1 MKKNYCL
8 LIVLCL
14 ISLATNAQKIIGT
27 GLPSVLFELREM
39 DMHNHSGKERD
50 APLHKWIDLSVKDGR
65 KVMVILDHLELYR
78 MPAKETKEWTEERK
92 FQDWYPTANDGHT
105 ALMKDLS
112 SIENRDDIITFR
124 GWEISED
131 ELDTGIEVAPMK
143 LAEVIGWHIS
153 PKNGGDAPNGQTLLK
168 RASQVINIQKEFPI
182 PMILFHPFSM
192 RIENIQRTAEKSNR
206 AIASISVD
214 EYRFFKPGEQEQ
226 LIEVLRG
233 QSVYIEISHDLSRYW
248 DNKTVRESVIEDV
261 RPLVEAGIQF
271 AVSTDA
277 HGVSSLNNF
286 NPNYYCDDLGI
297 TPKNTNAIVRELIA
311 IRAIQDFSGN
321 KP

>member
-1 MKKNYCL
+1 MKKNQCF
-8 LIVLCL
+8 LIAIFIL
-14 ISLATNAQKIIGT
+14 SLATNAQKIIGT
-27 GLPSVLFELREM
+27 GLPSALFELREM

-50 APLHKWIDLSVKDGR
+50 APLNKWIDHSVQDGR

-78 MPAKETKEWTEERK
+78 MSNKETKEWAAERK
-92 FQDWYPTANDGHT
+92 FQNWYPTTTDGHT
-105 ALMKDLS
+105 ALMNDLS
-112 SIENRDDIITFR
+112 SIENRNDIITFR

-153 PKNGGDAPNGQTLLK
+153 PKNGREAPNGQTLLK
-168 RASQVINIQKEFPI
+168 RAPQVIELQKEFPI

-206 AIASISVD
+206 DIATISKD
-214 EYRFFKPGEQEQ
+214 EYRFFKPGEQEN
-226 LIEVLRG
+226 LIEILRG
-233 QSVYIEISHDLSRYW
+233 KSVYIEISHDLSRYW

-271 AVSTDA
+271 VVSTDA
-277 HGVSSLNNF
+277 HDVSSLNNF

-311 IRAIQDFSGN
+311 IRTKRNLSTK

>member
-192 RIENIQRTAEKSNR
+192 RIENIQRTVEKSNR

>member
-153 PKNGGDAPNGQTLLK
+153 PKNGGDAPNEQTLLK

-192 RIENIQRTAEKSNR
+192 RIENIQRTVEKSNR

>member
-1 MKKNYCL
+1 MKKNYCV

>member
-153 PKNGGDAPNGQTLLK
+153 PKNGGDAPNEQTLLK

-192 RIENIQRTAEKSNR
+192 RIENIQRTVEKSNR

-261 RPLVEAGIQF
+261 RPLVEAGKQF

>member
-50 APLHKWIDLSVKDGR
+50 APLNKWIDLSVKDGR

-92 FQDWYPTANDGHT
+92 FQDWYPTANEGHT

-192 RIENIQRTAEKSNR
+192 RIENIQRTVEKSNR

-248 DNKTVRESVIEDV
+248 GNKTVRESVIEDV